1 MTTGPPRAPSH
12 EPELVTVQIL
22 GVPLALL
29 ERARQHHDSLER
41 EFRLLTLSGPEDRA
55 HVTSR
60 LLDLVREVSEPAA
73 AIGAAQ
79 ADAVDAA
86 YARGERTVDLA
97 VPVPAAAAGACRRLD
112 TLFAEAD
119 EFCGRGD
126 LLNVA
131 TPPDCV
137 ELRHWYLGQFV
148 AQIEGAPP
156 TPWRDPA

>member
-1 MTTGPPRAPSH
+1 MSGGQPPAPSR
-12 EPELVTVQIL
+12 EPELVTVQLL
-22 GVPLALL
+22 GVPLELL
-29 ERARQHHDSLER
+29 ERARQHHESLER
-41 EFRLLTLSGPEDRA
+41 EFRLLTLSRPEDRA

-73 AIGAAQ
+73 AFGAAQ

-86 YARGERTVDLA
+86 YTQGETTIDLA
-97 VPVPAAAAGACRRLD
+97 VPVPAAAADACRRLGALLD
-112 TLFAEAD
+112 EAD
-119 EFCGRGD
+119 EFCRRGD

-156 TPWRDPA
+156 TPWGDPT

>member
-1 MTTGPPRAPSH
+1 VTVGPPPAPSH
-12 EPELVTVQIL
+12 EPELVTVQLL

-41 EFRLLTLSGPEDRA
+41 EFRLLTLSRPEDRA

-79 ADAVDAA
+79 ADAVNAA
-86 YARGERTVDLA
+86 YARGETTVDLA
-97 VPVPAAAAGACRRLD
+97 VPVPPAAAGACRRLGS
-112 TLFAEAD
+112 LFAEAD
-119 EFCGRGD
+119 EFCRRGD

-156 TPWRDPA
+156 TPWRGPV

>member
-1 MTTGPPRAPSH
+1 MTAGPVRAPSR
-12 EPELVTVQIL
+12 EPELVTVRLL
-22 GVPLALL
+22 GVPLELL
-29 ERARQHHDSLER
+29 ERARRHHDSLER
-41 EFRLLTLSGPEDRA
+41 EFQLVTLSRPEDRA

-86 YARGERTVDLA
+86 YARGDTTIDLA
-97 VPVPAAAAGACRRLD
+97 VPVPPAAAGACRRLGALLD
-112 TLFAEAD
+112 EAD
-119 EFCGRGD
+119 EFCRRGD

-156 TPWRDPA
+156 TPWGDPA